1 MNYEETLEY
10 IHSLHK
16 FGIKPGLDNIKKLLM
31 LLGNPQNNNNFVH
44 VAGTNGKGS
53 VSTYLSNIFIADGKK
68 TGLFISP
75 YVVDFK
81 ERIQI
86 NGQYISENSLCLIT
100 KEVKEAAQKLYT
112 MDKTVITEFEFITAA
127 AFLYFSKEK
136 CDIVVLETGLGGRLD
151 STNVIK
157 KPLASII
164 TKIDFDHTAVLGDTI
179 EKIAYEK
186 AGIIK
191 SNSIVITTDK
201 QDKKALEVIKNT
213 ALSVNSEFVC
223 VDSKDAK
230 NIICTE
236 FNTQFEYKNIK
247 LISEM
252 PGMHQVEN
260 MSLAVQTALK
270 LKIGEQS
277 IKSGILRTSFPARL
291 EMISKSPLVLLDG
304 AHNPNG
310 AGVLADYLKSNKI
323 SPVAVMGM
331 MKDKDCFG
339 VAKLIAPLCSAVL
352 TVTVNSNQRAISA
365 EELANI
371 AAEFCNKVIPFSNY
385 NDALKEAEEISNI
398 LSVPILVCGSLYL
411 ASDIRPILLNKFK

>member
-100 KEVKEAAQKLYT
+100 REVKEAAEKLYT
-112 MDKTVITEFEFITAA
+112 IDKTVITEFEFITAA

-157 KPLASII
+157 KPLASVI

-230 NIICTE
+230 NITCTE

-270 LKIGEQS
+270 LKIGELS
-277 IKSGILRTSFPARL
+277 IKSGILKTSFPARL
-291 EMISKSPLVLLDG
+291 EVISKSPLVLLDG

-339 VAKLIAPLCSAVL
+339 VAKLIAPLCSAVF
-352 TVTVNSNQRAISA
+352 TVTVNSNQRAIPA
-365 EELANI
+365 KELANI
-371 AAEFCNKVIPFSNY
+371 AAEFCNRVTSFSDY
-385 NDALKEAEEISNI
+385 DDALKKAEEISNI